1 MIYNLTYPVL
11 KESRQL
17 RYFAFFYMYVMQGV
31 PAGFALTAIANYLSG
46 KGVSPSSVGTFIALV
61 GMPWALQFVWGPLI
75 DRYQYSI
82 IGHRKQWVVL
92 AQFVAFLASLSLLLI
107 DDPVRQLYLMT
118 AAFFIH
124 SVFASIQDASVDAV
138 AIDIIQ
144 ENERGRINGFMRGG
158 FIIGISL
165 GAAVLSSIIHSY
177 GFFYAALTQ
186 SAFLLFF
193 TVITFFIKIDRHD
206 QIFPSTKNRYVTDRS
221 PHNPEL
227 GLLFKDLYK
236 SIIRPKSLRMFVSIA
251 LAYFAIS
258 VFIRSY
264 SFHLIHVLKWPD
276 RELSVMQGSLGSL
289 AVLSVA
295 LVGGVLADRIG
306 PKKLLFWVMIV
317 ICSFLLIFN
326 GMTQFWSFKPFST
339 LGLVLLNV
347 ADPMLSVAAI
357 PLLMSLCAKNIA
369 GSQFTTYMAMI
380 NLCDILGA
388 YASGWTITFMT
399 APVIGLWSGLLL
411 LSLSLNNYYQIR
423 RQVPT

>member
-11 KESRQL
+11 KESRRL

-46 KGVSPSSVGTFIALV
+46 KGVIPSSVGTFIALV

-107 DDPVRQLYLMT
+107 DDPVRQLYAMT
-118 AAFFIH
+118 AAFFVN

-186 SAFLLFF
+186 SAFIFYRYNLLY
-193 TVITFFIKIDRHD
+193 
-206 QIFPSTKNRYVTDRS
+206 KNR
-221 PHNPEL
+221 P
-227 GLLFKDLYK
+227 
-236 SIIRPKSLRMFVSIA
+236 A
-251 LAYFAIS
+251 
-258 VFIRSY
+258 
-264 SFHLIHVLKWPD
+264 
-276 RELSVMQGSLGSL
+276 
-289 AVLSVA
+289 
-295 LVGGVLADRIG
+295 
-306 PKKLLFWVMIV
+306 
-317 ICSFLLIFN
+317 
-326 GMTQFWSFKPFST
+326 
-339 LGLVLLNV
+339 
-347 ADPMLSVAAI
+347 
-357 PLLMSLCAKNIA
+357 
-369 GSQFTTYMAMI
+369 
-380 NLCDILGA
+380 
-388 YASGWTITFMT
+388 
-399 APVIGLWSGLLL
+399 
-411 LSLSLNNYYQIR
+411 
-423 RQVPT
+423 